1 MARIEAGVRETERAN
16 ARVFLVGLCVFLAL
30 MLGFPTIA
38 NLWYSFSNV
47 SIYDLAGTAFVG
59 FANYVQAASNPN
71 MWAALG
77 FSLKFAV
84 ICTVLEVGLGLA
96 MVFILH
102 PILTKRPWLTGIL
115 MLPMMVSPALM
126 GVMYRLIL
134 NEFTGIVPAYLS
146 MMGLP
151 INLLGRNWIYETVI
165 AIEVL
170 QWTPFAFL
178 IMLTARQSLAG
189 ELEEAAAVDGATG
202 AKFGR
207 LIALP
212 VILPSI
218 IIVAFIRFIDSFRVF
233 DHIFVLTGGGPGN
246 ETTSISIYIY
256 KLFFTQSK
264 IGEAVAVSVMLL
276 IASLALLYAALRL
289 AVRRNPA

>member
-84 ICTVLEVGLGLA
+84 ICTVLEVALGLA

-134 NEFTGIVPAYLS
+134 NEFTGIVPAYLD
-146 MMGLP
+146 MIGLP
-151 INLLGRNWIYETVI
+151 VNLLGRNWIYETVI

-207 LIALP
+207 LIVLP
-212 VILPSI
+212 VIMPSI
-218 IIVAFIRFIDSFRVF
+218 VIVAFIRFIDSFRVF

>member
-1 MARIEAGVRETERAN
+1 MAHREAGVRETERAN
-16 ARVFLVGLCVFLAL
+16 ARVFLIGLCVFLAL
-30 MLGFPTIA
+30 MLGFPTLA

-59 FANYVQAASNPN
+59 FANYVQAVGNPN

-178 IMLTARQSLAG
+178 IMLTARQSVAG

-289 AVRRNPA
+289 AVRRAPA

>member
-1 MARIEAGVRETERAN
+1 MAAPQAGVREAERAN
-16 ARVFLVGLCVFLAL
+16 ARSFLIGLSVFLAL
-30 MLGFPTIA
+30 MLGFPTVA
-38 NLWYSFSNV
+38 NLWYSVSNV
-47 SIYDLAGTAFVG
+47 SIYDLTGTAFVG
-59 FANYVQAASNPN
+59 LDNYAKAISNPRL
-71 MWAALG
+71 WDALG

-84 ICTVLEVGLGLA
+84 ICTVAEVALA
-96 MVFILH
+96 LALVFILH
-102 PILTKRPWLTGIL
+102 PLLTRRPWLTGVL

-146 MMGLP
+146 MIGLP
-151 INLLGRNWIYETVI
+151 INLLGSSWIYETVI

-178 IMLTARQSLAG
+178 IILTARQAVAG

-202 AKFGR
+202 LKFGA
-207 LIALP
+207 LIVLP
-212 VILPSI
+212 VIRPSI

-256 KLFFTQSK
+256 KLFFRQSH

-276 IASLALLYAALRL
+276 LASLTLLYSALRL
-289 AVRRNPA
+289 AIRRTAS

>member
-84 ICTVLEVGLGLA
+84 ICTVLEVALGLA

-134 NEFTGIVPAYLS
+134 NEFTGIVPAYLD
-146 MMGLP
+146 MIGLP
-151 INLLGRNWIYETVI
+151 VNLLGRNWIYETVI

-207 LIALP
+207 LIVLP
-212 VILPSI
+212 VIMPSI
-218 IIVAFIRFIDSFRVF
+218 VIVAFIRFIDSFRVF

-289 AVRRNPA
+289 AVRRAPA